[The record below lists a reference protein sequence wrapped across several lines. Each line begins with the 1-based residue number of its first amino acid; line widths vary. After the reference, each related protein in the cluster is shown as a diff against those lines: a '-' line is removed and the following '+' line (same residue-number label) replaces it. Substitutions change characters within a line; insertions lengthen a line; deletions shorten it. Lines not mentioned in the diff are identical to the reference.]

1 MNDRKSLPVQI
12 RRRTVIVSALIL
24 LGLAF
29 LVIGILMQRPLPKF
43 YAHSLRNWQ
52 EADATA
58 GYPIAT
64 EKEGEFWTAEFEP
77 NLSHLRSLER
87 YQLPMARQFSHPC
100 GNLASIQKQSP
111 TAVEFNSPGEK
122 VFSSG
127 NGLVLAITK
136 TRGYP
141 GKSILIGHRL
151 PNGDI
156 VQSLYAGLGSHTVR
170 VGERVAGGEVIGE
183 REASLYFEIRQGSG
197 IDLSLEVIDGVTLN
211 APHSESTFNRID
223 PVEFLKSR
231 GLESFPKSPD
241 ALSIIRAQKTDSN
254 RALENLQF
262 DAASALKLQELME
275 KKKQD

>member
-1 MNDRKSLPVQI
+1 MQI

-29 LVIGILMQRPLPKF
+29 LVIGILMQRPMPKF

-52 EADATA
+52 EADAPA

-64 EKEGEFWTAEFEP
+64 GKEGEFWTAEFEP

-87 YQLPMARQFSHPC
+87 
-100 GNLASIQKQSP
+100 NLATIEKQSP
-111 TAVEFNSPGEK
+111 AAVEFNAPGNK
-122 VFSSG
+122 VFAAG
-127 NGLVLAITK
+127 NGLILAITK

-141 GKSILIGHRL
+141 GKSILMGHRL
-151 PNGDI
+151 PNDDI
-156 VQSLYAGLGSHTVR
+156 VQSLYAGLSSHTIR
-170 VGERVAGGEVIGE
+170 VGERVAGGEMIGE
-183 REASLYFEIRQGSG
+183 KENSLYFEVRQGSG
-197 IDLSLEVIDGVTLN
+197 IDLGLEVIEGVTLN
-211 APHSESTFNRID
+211 APHNEATFNRID
-223 PVEFLKSR
+223 PLKF
-231 GLESFPKSPD
+231 LESHGLHSSPRIPD
-241 ALSIIRAQKTDSN
+241 AMTIIRAQKTDPE